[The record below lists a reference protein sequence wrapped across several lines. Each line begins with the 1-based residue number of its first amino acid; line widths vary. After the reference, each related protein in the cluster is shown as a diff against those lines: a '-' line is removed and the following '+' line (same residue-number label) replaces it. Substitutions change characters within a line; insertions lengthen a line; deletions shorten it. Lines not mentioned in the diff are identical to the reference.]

1 METDFKVKIG
11 EFEGPLELLLDLID
25 KRKLHISDVAIS
37 QVADEF
43 IEYTKAFEDFPIADS
58 AEFIL
63 IASTLLLIKSKS
75 LLPNLDLSTEEEQ
88 SIEELE
94 NRLATYK
101 RYKELSGQLEKMF
114 GNFMYFAKE
123 KKGIQVVFSPTY
135 EITPVAL
142 KNALEETLQGLQ
154 KVAGPLPKIVVEKM
168 MSLEEMIDKLSERIQ
183 KSLRTSFSDFAQAS
197 LDKKDFS
204 NIGKAEKVHV
214 IVSFLA
220 MLELVKQGMVRVNQE
235 NHFDDISIESDNIS
249 VPKY

>member
-63 IASTLLLIKSKS
+63 TASTLLLIKSKS

-101 RYKELSGQLEKMF
+101 RYKELSSQLEKMF

-123 KKGIQVVFSPTY
+123 KRGIQVVFSPTY

-142 KNALEETLQGLQ
+142 KNALHETLQGLQ
-154 KVAGPLPKIVVEKM
+154 KVAGPLPKVMVAKM
-168 MSLEEMIDKLSERIQ
+168 MSLEEMIDKLSDRIQ
-183 KSLRTSFSDFAQAS
+183 KSLRTSF
-197 LDKKDFS
+197 KDFS